1 MQARA
6 HLLQHDLSSKDFKT
20 KQNKKK
26 VTYSQ
31 WISRVR
37 IYTNQDRPSRGH
49 KSGTFKP
56 CFVWIVLSEHK
67 LHFYFLILRVNTVNP
82 CLEGRSRHSV
92 WHTLL
97 SAYFPVYTFPWEPMA
112 EMWGQNVWKHAEEG
126 KEEGSALKIQKKK
139 KKKKR
144 ANNFNFMNLFE
155 FSHASDNNATHGTR
169 TLQEHWALCSISW

>member
-6 HLLQHDLSSKDFKT
+6 HLLQHDLSSKDLKT

-37 IYTNQDRPSRGH
+37 IYTNQDRPSRGPD

-67 LHFYFLILRVNTVNP
+67 LHFYFLIPRVNTVNP

-92 WHTLL
+92 WHHVIICLFYSIHISLRTHGRD
-97 SAYFPVYTFPWEPMA
+97 VRA
-112 EMWGQNVWKHAEEG
+112 ECIETQA
-126 KEEGSALKIQKKK
+126 EEGSALKIQKKK
-139 KKKKR
+139 W
-144 ANNFNFMNLFE
+144 ANSFNFMNLFE
-155 FSHASDNNATHGTR
+155 FPHASDNATHGPR
-169 TLQEHWALCSISW
+169 TQQEHWALGSISW